1 MSTRRWLPAMAVL
14 LLASTLVL
22 AENRQV
28 NCDHGESL
36 ATALEKA
43 TPRETIQ
50 ISGTCQAAIPAHSL
64 AVSLLVG
71 ACMICERFAA
81 LREPDAG

>member
-28 NCDHGESL
+28 NCDHGAKLGQSTGEG
-36 ATALEKA
+36 
-43 TPRETIQ
+43 ETRGDD
-50 ISGTCQAAIPAHSL
+50 SGQGH
-64 AVSLLVG
+64 VSRS
-71 ACMICERFAA
+71 CNDHHR
-81 LREPDAG
+81 PDNH